1 VKKLIGLGLLL
12 LVACQ
17 RKVEVSSPTPSTST
31 PSGAVGVTGG
41 ATTTEAIAGFMAAA
55 KAEDLQ
61 AVGRFWGDPDGLT
74 RDKWPR
80 SEFEMR
86 AFYIVKCLR
95 HDRYA
100 VLNEGNAAG
109 GRRVA
114 VVQLVKGVL
123 NKQTNFK
130 LVRGK
135 DGRWLVEN
143 VELEPLTQ
151 ICQQ

>member
-1 VKKLIGLGLLL
+1 MKKLIGLGLLL
-12 LVACQ
+12 LAVACQ
-17 RKVEVSSPTPSTST
+17 RKAVVSSPTPSTGT
-31 PSGAVGVTGG
+31 VVGQTGG
-41 ATTTEAIAGFMAAA
+41 ATPAEAVAMMMAAG

-61 AVGRFWGDPDGLT
+61 AVGAVWGDPDGLT
-74 RDKWPR
+74 REKWPR

-95 HDRYA
+95 NDRFTI
-100 VLNEGNAAG
+100 LTEGPAAG

-114 VVQLVKGVL
+114 NVQIVKGPL
-123 NKQTNFK
+123 TKSTDFK

-135 DGRWLVEN
+135 NGRWLVEN

-151 ICQQ
+151 ICQL